1 MKPSLLAVASL
12 LVTLSG
18 CVGEG
23 ADPSRA
29 PNHPANPQATETS
42 YSPPPN
48 TLTEPNVPPLSNVT
62 LAGPCAS
69 KTCPAG
75 QRCMVMGTP
84 PAPMCM

>member
-1 MKPSLLAVASL
+1 MNSTVLVVACL
-12 LVTLSG
+12 FLTLSG

-42 YSPPPN
+42 YSPSPN
-48 TLTEPNVPPLSNVT
+48 ALSGPIVPPPSDAT
-62 LAGPCAS
+62 AAGPCAS
-69 KTCPAG
+69 KTCPTG
-75 QRCMVMGTP
+75 QRCMVMGNP